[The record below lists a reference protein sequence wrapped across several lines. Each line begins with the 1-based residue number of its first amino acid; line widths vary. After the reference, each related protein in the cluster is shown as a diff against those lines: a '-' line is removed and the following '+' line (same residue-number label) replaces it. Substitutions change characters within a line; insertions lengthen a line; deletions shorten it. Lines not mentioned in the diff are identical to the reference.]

1 MKIERKTE
9 KIRVLVQCNNN
20 DATAM
25 EEALDNKFIS
35 YDYDEGGR
43 LMIPS
48 DQYEDAAKI
57 LNELGLDYDVI

>member
-1 MKIERKTE
+1 MDREF
-9 KIRVLVQCNNN
+9 IRILMQYDDNN
-20 DATAM
+20 AVAI
-25 EEALDNKFIS
+25 EEALDNEFIS

-48 DQYEDAAKI
+48 DQYEEAAKI

>member
-1 MKIERKTE
+1 MDREF
-9 KIRVLVQCNNN
+9 IRILMQCDDNN
-20 DATAM
+20 AVAI
-25 EEALDNKFIS
+25 EEALDNEFIS

-57 LNELGLDYDVI
+57 LDKLSIDYDIIY

>member
-1 MKIERKTE
+1 MDREF
-9 KIRVLVQCNNN
+9 IRILMQCDDNN
-20 DATAM
+20 AVTI
-25 EEALDNKFIS
+25 EEALDNEFIS

-57 LNELGLDYDVI
+57 LDKLSIDYDIIY

>member
-1 MKIERKTE
+1 MENT
-9 KIRVLVQCNNN
+9 RVLVQYDNNN
-20 DATAM
+20 ATAM

-48 DQYEDAAKI
+48 DQYEEAAKI

>member
-1 MKIERKTE
+1 MEN
-9 KIRVLVQCNNN
+9 IRVLVQCNNN

-25 EEALDNKFIS
+25 EEALDNEFIS

-57 LNELGLDYDVI
+57 FDKLSIDYDIIY

>member
-1 MKIERKTE
+1 MDREF
-9 KIRVLVQCNNN
+9 IRILMQCDDNN
-20 DATAM
+20 AVAI
-25 EEALDNKFIS
+25 EEALDNEFIG

-57 LNELGLDYDVI
+57 LDKLSIDYDIIY

>member
-1 MKIERKTE
+1 MEN
-9 KIRVLVQCNNN
+9 IRVLVQCNNN